1 MLLFLV
7 VVVVVV
13 IRENVA
19 VFVGGGTHRVS
30 WWHFDEGGKIHNA
43 SWWKKTCLLSVCP
56 AV

>member
-30 WWHFDEGGKIHNA
+30 WWHLDEGGKIHNA